1 MAFQQHP
8 LRGVVKS
15 YCKNLF
21 GFSEFKLVSL
31 QHRFRRWNRVKTI
44 STMLKFT
51 NTKQM
56 TQEEYKV
63 FLEQK
68 SQDLHRRMES
78 DPRVM
83 DVFKRLYTK

>member
-1 MAFQQHP
+1 
-8 LRGVVKS
+8 
-15 YCKNLF
+15 
-21 GFSEFKLVSL
+21 
-31 QHRFRRWNRVKTI
+31 
-44 STMLKFT
+44 MLKFT

-78 DPRVM
+78 DQRVM